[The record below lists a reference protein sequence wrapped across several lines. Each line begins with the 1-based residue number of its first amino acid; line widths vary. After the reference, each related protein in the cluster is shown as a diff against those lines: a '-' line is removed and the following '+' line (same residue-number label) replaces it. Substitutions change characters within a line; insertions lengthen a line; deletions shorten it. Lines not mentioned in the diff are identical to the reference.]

1 MIGGF
6 QYIDYAWLQQPT
18 GRFTVIS
25 IFLLDD
31 HSLVRTGYRLILQ
44 QHMDMQ
50 VVGEAE
56 TGEDGLQKIRALKPD
71 VVLCDLHMPGLSGL
85 EITERLNRGSS
96 PSKVIIVSVQQDGPM
111 PKRLLEAGASGY
123 LGKACDAEE
132 LVRAIRD
139 VARGKRYL
147 ANELAQKMALCKQ
160 MDSPFEL
167 LSAREIE
174 ISLLFCQ
181 GWRAEDMAKK
191 LCVSSKTIATHKYRI
206 LDKLGIHDTIAL
218 ARLAALHGITEPTQ
232 VV

>member
-1 MIGGF
+1 MI
-6 QYIDYAWLQQPT
+6 
-18 GRFTVIS
+18 TV
-25 IFLLDD
+25 FLLDD
-31 HSLVRTGYRLILQ
+31 HSLVRVGYRLILQ

-56 TGEDGLQKIRALKPD
+56 TGEEGLQKIRALKPD

-85 EITERLNRGSS
+85 EITERLHKASS
-96 PSKVIIVSVQQDGPM
+96 PSRVVIVSVQQEGPM
-111 PKRLLEAGASGY
+111 PKRLMDAGARGY

-132 LVRAIRD
+132 LIRAVRD

-147 ANELAQKMALCKQ
+147 GSELAQRMALCKQ
-160 MDSPFEL
+160 KDSPFEL

-174 ISLLFCQ
+174 VSLLFCQ
-181 GWRAEDMAKK
+181 GWRAEEMAKK

-206 LDKLGIHDTIAL
+206 LEKLGIQDTIAL
-218 ARLAALHGITEPTQ
+218 ARLAALHGVTEPTQ

>member
-1 MIGGF
+1 M
-6 QYIDYAWLQQPT
+6 
-18 GRFTVIS
+18 IS

-50 VVGEAE
+50 VIGEAE
-56 TGEDGLQKIRALKPD
+56 TGEEGLQKIRALKPD

-85 EITERLNRGSS
+85 EITERLNKASS

-160 MDSPFEL
+160 KDSPFEL